1 MNKKQLIKAIA
12 DTDHF
17 ETQKDAKAFLDEFLT
32 IISDT
37 VASGQ
42 EVRITDFGKF
52 ESFKLANG
60 TVTPK
65 FRPYKQLK
73 VKVA

>member
-12 DTDHF
+12 ATEYF
-17 ETQKDAKAFLDEFLT
+17 ETQKDAKAFLDTFLT

-37 VASGQ
+37 VAAGN

-52 ESFKLANG
+52 EPFKLSNG
-60 TVTPK
+60 KTTPK
-65 FRPYKQLK
+65 FRPYKELRD
-73 VKVA
+73 KVA